1 MFMLQ
6 RSKSSRPSRPAH
18 KARVAVP
25 RTGKERVKTM
35 AQSKAQEAT
44 KVAADSAAQAQKLI
58 NDGAAQARVA
68 MEKNMDQMTKG
79 AESIFKAAE
88 EAADFGRGN
97 VEAFTKAA
105 QTWASG
111 SQDLARQYMAL
122 AQGLTD
128 HALEGVKALS
138 GVKSVNEAAE
148 LQSKLAKA
156 AMEKVVAEGTKL
168 QEASFKLAESAF
180 APVNARMTVA
190 MEKLAKPLAA

>member
-1 MFMLQ
+1 MLQ
-6 RSKSSRPSRPAH
+6 RSKSSRPFRPVR
-18 KARVAVP
+18 KSPVAVP
-25 RTGKERVKTM
+25 RTGKERVEVM
-35 AQSKAQEAT
+35 AQSKSQVVS
-44 KVAADSAAQAQKLI
+44 KVAEEAAAQAQKVM

-68 MEKNMDQMTKG
+68 MEKNMEQMTKG

-111 SQDLARQYMAL
+111 SQDIARQYMAL
-122 AQGLTD
+122 AGGLTD
-128 HALEGVKALS
+128 HALEGAKALA

-156 AMEKVVAEGTKL
+156 ALEKMVAEGTKL

>member
-1 MFMLQ
+1 MLMLQ
-6 RSKSSRPSRPAH
+6 RSKFSRPSRPAH
-18 KARVAVP
+18 NAREAAP
-25 RTGKERVKTM
+25 RTGKERIEIM
-35 AQSKAQEAT
+35 AQSKSQAVS
-44 KVAADSAAQAQKLI
+44 KVAEEAAAQAQKVMT
-58 NDGAAQARVA
+58 DGAAQARVA
-68 MEKNMDQMTKG
+68 MEKNMEQMTKG

-128 HALEGVKALS
+128 HALEGAKALS

-148 LQSKLAKA
+148 LQAKFAKA
-156 AMEKVVAEGTKL
+156 ALEKMVAEGTKL
-168 QEASFKLAESAF
+168 QEASVKLAESAF
-180 APVNARMTVA
+180 APVNARFTVA

>member
-1 MFMLQ
+1 MLQ
-6 RSKSSRPSRPAH
+6 RSKSARPSRPVH

-25 RTGKERVKTM
+25 RSGKERVEIM
-35 AQSKAQEAT
+35 AQSKSQVVS
-44 KVAADSAAQAQKLI
+44 KVAAEAAEQAQKVM

-68 MEKNMDQMTKG
+68 MENNVEQMTKG

-88 EAADFGRGN
+88 DAAEFGRGN

-128 HALEGVKALS
+128 HAMEGAKALS

-148 LQSKLAKA
+148 LQAKFAKA
-156 AMEKVVAEGTKL
+156 ALEKMVAEGTKL
-168 QEASFKLAESAF
+168 QEASVKLAESAF
-180 APVNARMTVA
+180 APMNARMTMA
-190 MEKLAKPLAA
+190 MEKMAKPLAA

>member
-1 MFMLQ
+1 MPE
-6 RSKSSRPSRPAH
+6 SKSQVASRLA
-18 KARVAVP
+18 A
-25 RTGKERVKTM
+25 
-35 AQSKAQEAT
+35 EA
-44 KVAADSAAQAQKLI
+44 AEQAQKVM

-68 MEKNMDQMTKG
+68 MENNVEQMTKG
-79 AESIFKAAE
+79 AEGIFKAAE
-88 EAADFGRGN
+88 DAAEFGRGN

-128 HALEGVKALS
+128 HAMEGAKALS

-148 LQSKLAKA
+148 LQAKFAKA
-156 AMEKVVAEGTKL
+156 ALEKMVAEGTKL
-168 QEASFKLAESAF
+168 QEASVKLAESAF
-180 APVNARMTVA
+180 APVNARMTMA

>member
-1 MFMLQ
+1 MLQ
-6 RSKSSRPSRPAH
+6 RSKSSRPSRPVR
-18 KARVAVP
+18 KDRVAVP
-25 RTGKERVKTM
+25 RTGKERVEIM
-35 AQSKAQEAT
+35 AQSKSQVVS
-44 KVAADSAAQAQKLI
+44 KVAEETAAQAQKVM

-128 HALEGVKALS
+128 HALEGAKALS

-148 LQSKLAKA
+148 LQAKLAKA
-156 AMEKVVAEGTKL
+156 ALEKMVAEGTKL
-168 QEASFKLAESAF
+168 QEASVKLAESAF
-180 APVNARMTVA
+180 APVNARFTVA

>member
-1 MFMLQ
+1 MLQ
-6 RSKSSRPSRPAH
+6 RSKSSRPSRPDR

-25 RTGKERVKTM
+25 RTGKERVEIM
-35 AQSKAQEAT
+35 AQSKSQVVS
-44 KVAADSAAQAQKLI
+44 KVAEETAAQAQKVMT
-58 NDGAAQARVA
+58 DGAAQARIA

-111 SQDLARQYMAL
+111 SQDIARQYMAL

-128 HALEGVKALS
+128 HAMEGAKALS
-138 GVKSVNEAAE
+138 GVKSVNEAAD
-148 LQSKLAKA
+148 LQAKFAKA
-156 AMEKVVAEGTKL
+156 ALEKMVAEGTKL
-168 QEASFKLAESAF
+168 QEASVKLAESAF
-180 APVNARMTVA
+180 APVNARMTAA

>member
-1 MFMLQ
+1 MLQ
-6 RSKSSRPSRPAH
+6 RSKSSRPLRSVR
-18 KARVAVP
+18 KIRVAVP
-25 RTGKERVKTM
+25 RSGKERVETM
-35 AQSKAQEAT
+35 AQSKSQVVS
-44 KVAADSAAQAQKLI
+44 KVAAETAAQAQKVM

-68 MEKNMDQMTKG
+68 MEKNMEQMTKG

-88 EAADFGRGN
+88 EAAEFGRGN

-128 HALEGVKALS
+128 HALEGAKALS

-148 LQSKLAKA
+148 LQAKFAKA
-156 AMEKVVAEGTKL
+156 ALEKVVAEGTKL
-168 QEASFKLAESAF
+168 QEASVKLAESAF

>member
-1 MFMLQ
+1 MLQ
-6 RSKSSRPSRPAH
+6 RSKSSRPFRPAL
-18 KARVAVP
+18 KARVAAA
-25 RTGKERVKTM
+25 RQGKERVEIM
-35 AQSKAQEAT
+35 AQSKSQGVS
-44 KVAADSAAQAQKLI
+44 KVAAETAAQAQKVMT
-58 NDGAAQARVA
+58 DGAAQARIA
-68 MEKNMDQMTKG
+68 MEKNMEQMTKG

-88 EAADFGRGN
+88 EAAEFGRGN

-128 HALEGVKALS
+128 HALEGAKALA

-148 LQSKLAKA
+148 LQAKFAKA
-156 AMEKVVAEGTKL
+156 VLEKMVAEGTKL
-168 QEASFKLAESAF
+168 QEASVKLAETAF

>member
-1 MFMLQ
+1 MLQ
-6 RSKSSRPSRPAH
+6 RSKSSRPLRPVH
-18 KARVAVP
+18 KARVAAP
-25 RTGKERVKTM
+25 RSGKERVEIM
-35 AQSKAQEAT
+35 AQSKSQVVS
-44 KVAADSAAQAQKLI
+44 KVAAEAAEQAQKVM
-58 NDGAAQARVA
+58 NDGAVQARVA

-88 EAADFGRGN
+88 EAAEFGRGN

-128 HALEGVKALS
+128 HAMEGAKALS

-148 LQSKLAKA
+148 LQAKFAKA
-156 AMEKVVAEGTKL
+156 ALEKMVAEGTKL
-168 QEASFKLAESAF
+168 QEASVKLAESAL

>member
-1 MFMLQ
+1 MLQ
-6 RSKSSRPSRPAH
+6 RSKSSRPSRPAR
-18 KARVAVP
+18 KVRAAVP
-25 RTGKERVKTM
+25 RKGKEKVEIM
-35 AQSKAQEAT
+35 AQSKSQVVS
-44 KVAADSAAQAQKLI
+44 KVAEEAAAQAQKVMT
-58 NDGAAQARVA
+58 DGAAQARIA
-68 MEKNMDQMTKG
+68 METNMEQMTKG

-128 HALEGVKALS
+128 QALEGAKALA

-148 LQSKLAKA
+148 LQAKFAKA

-168 QEASFKLAESAF
+168 HEASFKLAESAF

>member
-1 MFMLQ
+1 MLQ

-25 RTGKERVKTM
+25 RIGKERVETM
-35 AQSKAQEAT
+35 AQSKAQET
-44 KVAADSAAQAQKLI
+44 SKMAAESAAQAQKLI
-58 NDGAAQARVA
+58 NDGAVQARAA
-68 MEKNMDQMTKG
+68 MEKNMEQMTKG

-128 HALEGVKALS
+128 HALEGAKALA

-148 LQSKLAKA
+148 LQAKFAKA
-156 AMEKVVAEGTKL
+156 AMEKMVAEGTKL
-168 QEASFKLAESAF
+168 QEASLKLAESAF

>member
-1 MFMLQ
+1 MLQ
-6 RSKSSRPSRPAH
+6 RSKSDRPFRPVRI
-18 KARVAVP
+18 ARVAAP
-25 RTGKERVKTM
+25 RSGKERVEIM
-35 AQSKAQEAT
+35 AQSKSQVAS
-44 KVAADSAAQAQKLI
+44 KVAAEAAEQAQKVM
-58 NDGAAQARVA
+58 NDGAVQARVA

-88 EAADFGRGN
+88 EAAEFGRGN

-111 SQDLARQYMAL
+111 SQDLARQFMAL

-128 HALEGVKALS
+128 HAMEGAKALS

-148 LQSKLAKA
+148 LQAKFAKA
-156 AMEKVVAEGTKL
+156 ALEKMVAEGTKL
-168 QEASFKLAESAF
+168 QEASVKLAESAL

-190 MEKLAKPLAA
+190 MEKIAKPLAA

>member
-1 MFMLQ
+1 MLQ
-6 RSKSSRPSRPAH
+6 RSKSARPSRPVH
-18 KARVAVP
+18 KARVAAP
-25 RTGKERVKTM
+25 RSGKERVETM
-35 AQSKAQEAT
+35 PESKSQVASRLAAEA
-44 KVAADSAAQAQKLI
+44 AEQAQKVM

-68 MEKNMDQMTKG
+68 MENSVEQMTKG
-79 AESIFKAAE
+79 AEGIFKAAE
-88 EAADFGRGN
+88 DAAEFGRGN

-128 HALEGVKALS
+128 HAMEGAKALS

-148 LQSKLAKA
+148 LQAKFAQA
-156 AMEKVVAEGTKL
+156 ALEKMVAEGTKL
-168 QEASFKLAESAF
+168 QEASVKLAESAF
-180 APVNARMTVA
+180 APVNARMTMA

>member
-1 MFMLQ
+1 MLQ
-6 RSKSSRPSRPAH
+6 RSKSSRPLRPVR

-25 RTGKERVKTM
+25 RTGKERVEIM
-35 AQSKAQEAT
+35 AQSKSQVVS
-44 KVAADSAAQAQKLI
+44 KVAEETAAQAQKVM
-58 NDGAAQARVA
+58 NDGAAQARIA

-111 SQDLARQYMAL
+111 SQDIARQYMAL

-128 HALEGVKALS
+128 HALEGAKALS
-138 GVKSVNEAAE
+138 GVKSVNEAAD
-148 LQSKLAKA
+148 LQAKLAKA
-156 AMEKVVAEGTKL
+156 ALEKMVADGTKL

-180 APVNARMTVA
+180 APVNARMTAA

>member
-1 MFMLQ
+1 MLQ
-6 RSKSSRPSRPAH
+6 RSKSSRPSRPVR

-25 RTGKERVKTM
+25 RSGKERVEKM
-35 AQSKAQEAT
+35 AQMKNQVVS
-44 KVAADSAAQAQKLI
+44 KVAAEAAVQAQKVI

-68 MEKNMDQMTKG
+68 MENNVEQMTKG
-79 AESIFKAAE
+79 AEGIFKAAE
-88 EAADFGRGN
+88 DAAEFGRGN

-128 HALEGVKALS
+128 HAMEGAKALS

-148 LQSKLAKA
+148 LQAKFAKA
-156 AMEKVVAEGTKL
+156 ALEKMVAEGTKL
-168 QEASFKLAESAF
+168 QEASVKLAESAF
-180 APVNARMTVA
+180 APVNARMTMA

>member
-1 MFMLQ
+1 MLQ
-6 RSKSSRPSRPAH
+6 RSKSSRPLRPVR

-25 RTGKERVKTM
+25 RTGKERVEIM
-35 AQSKAQEAT
+35 AQSKSQVVS
-44 KVAADSAAQAQKLI
+44 KVAEETAAQAQKVM
-58 NDGAAQARVA
+58 NDGAAQARIA

-111 SQDLARQYMAL
+111 SQDIARQYMAL

-128 HALEGVKALS
+128 HAVEGAKALS
-138 GVKSVNEAAE
+138 GVKSVNEAAD
-148 LQSKLAKA
+148 LQTKFAKA
-156 AMEKVVAEGTKL
+156 ALEKMVAEGTKL
-168 QEASFKLAESAF
+168 QEASVKLAESAF
-180 APVNARMTVA
+180 APVNARMTAA
-190 MEKLAKPLAA
+190 MEKLAKPLVA

>member
-1 MFMLQ
+1 MLQ
-6 RSKSSRPSRPAH
+6 RSKSARPSRPVH
-18 KARVAVP
+18 KARVAAP
-25 RTGKERVKTM
+25 RLGKERVETM
-35 AQSKAQEAT
+35 PESKSQVASRLAAEA
-44 KVAADSAAQAQKLI
+44 AEQAQKVM

-88 EAADFGRGN
+88 DAAEFGRGN

-128 HALEGVKALS
+128 HAMEGAKALS

-148 LQSKLAKA
+148 LQAKFAQA
-156 AMEKVVAEGTKL
+156 ALEKMVAEGTKL
-168 QEASFKLAESAF
+168 QEASVKLAESAF
-180 APVNARMTVA
+180 APVNARMTMA

>member
-1 MFMLQ
+1 MLQ
-6 RSKSSRPSRPAH
+6 RSKSSRPSRPVR

-25 RTGKERVKTM
+25 RSGKERVEKM
-35 AQSKAQEAT
+35 AQMKNQVVS
-44 KVAADSAAQAQKLI
+44 KVAAEAAVQAQKVI

-68 MEKNMDQMTKG
+68 MENNVEQMTKG
-79 AESIFKAAE
+79 AEGIFKAAE
-88 EAADFGRGN
+88 DAAEFGRGN

-128 HALEGVKALS
+128 HAMEGAKALS

-148 LQSKLAKA
+148 LQAKFAQA
-156 AMEKVVAEGTKL
+156 ALEKMVAEGTKL
-168 QEASFKLAESAF
+168 QEASVKLAESAF

>member
-1 MFMLQ
+1 MLQ
-6 RSKSSRPSRPAH
+6 RSKSSRPFRPVR
-18 KARVAVP
+18 KARVAAS
-25 RTGKERVKTM
+25 RIGKKRVEAM
-35 AQSKAQEAT
+35 AQSKSQVVS
-44 KVAADSAAQAQKLI
+44 KVAEEAAAQAQKVM
-58 NDGAAQARVA
+58 NDGAAQTRVA
-68 MEKNMDQMTKG
+68 MEKNMEQMTKG

-128 HALEGVKALS
+128 HALEGAKAMA

-148 LQSKLAKA
+148 LQAKFAKA
-156 AMEKVVAEGTKL
+156 ALEKMVAEGTKL
-168 QEASFKLAESAF
+168 QEASVKLAESAF

-190 MEKLAKPLAA
+190 MEKMAKPLAA

>member
-1 MFMLQ
+1 MLQ
-6 RSKSSRPSRPAH
+6 RSKFTRPSRPAH
-18 KARVAVP
+18 MARAAAP
-25 RTGKERVKTM
+25 RTDKERVEVM
-35 AQSKAQEAT
+35 AQSKSLVVS
-44 KVAADSAAQAQKLI
+44 KVAEETAAQAQKVM
-58 NDGAAQARVA
+58 NDGAAQARIA

-88 EAADFGRGN
+88 EAAEFGRGN

-128 HALEGVKALS
+128 HAMEGAKALS

-148 LQSKLAKA
+148 LQAKFAKA
-156 AMEKVVAEGTKL
+156 ALEKMVAEGTKL
-168 QEASFKLAESAF
+168 QEASVKLAESAF

-190 MEKLAKPLAA
+190 MEKMAKPLAA

>member
-1 MFMLQ
+1 MLQ
-6 RSKSSRPSRPAH
+6 RSKSSRPSRPVL
-18 KARVAVP
+18 KARVVVP
-25 RTGKERVKTM
+25 RSGKERVETM
-35 AQSKAQEAT
+35 PESKSQVASR
-44 KVAADSAAQAQKLI
+44 VAAEAAEQAQKLI

-68 MEKNMDQMTKG
+68 MENNVEQMTKG
-79 AESIFKAAE
+79 AEGIFKAAE
-88 EAADFGRGN
+88 DAAEFGRGN

-128 HALEGVKALS
+128 HAMEGAKALS

-148 LQSKLAKA
+148 LQAKFAKA
-156 AMEKVVAEGTKL
+156 ALEKMVAEGTKL
-168 QEASFKLAESAF
+168 QEASVKLAESAF

-190 MEKLAKPLAA
+190 MEKIAKPLAA

>member
-1 MFMLQ
+1 MLMLQ
-6 RSKSSRPSRPAH
+6 RSKFARPSRPVH
-18 KARVAVP
+18 EARVAAP
-25 RTGKERVKTM
+25 RSGKERVEIM
-35 AQSKAQEAT
+35 AQSKSQVVS
-44 KVAADSAAQAQKLI
+44 KVAAEAAEQAQKVMT
-58 NDGAAQARVA
+58 DGAAQARVA

-88 EAADFGRGN
+88 EAAEFGRGN

-128 HALEGVKALS
+128 HALEGAKALS

-148 LQSKLAKA
+148 LQAKFAKA
-156 AMEKVVAEGTKL
+156 ALEKMVAEGTKL
-168 QEASFKLAESAF
+168 QEASVKLAESAL

>member
-1 MFMLQ
+1 MLQ
-6 RSKSSRPSRPAH
+6 RSKSARPLRPVH
-18 KARVAVP
+18 KARVAAP
-25 RTGKERVKTM
+25 RSGKERVEIM
-35 AQSKAQEAT
+35 AQSKSQVVS
-44 KVAADSAAQAQKLI
+44 KVAAEAAEQAQKVM
-58 NDGAAQARVA
+58 NDGAVQARVA
-68 MEKNMDQMTKG
+68 MEKNMDQLTKG

-88 EAADFGRGN
+88 DAAEFGRGN

-128 HALEGVKALS
+128 HALEGAKALS

-148 LQSKLAKA
+148 LQAKFAQA
-156 AMEKVVAEGTKL
+156 ALEKMVAEGTKL
-168 QEASFKLAESAF
+168 QEASVKLAESAL

-190 MEKLAKPLAA
+190 MEKIAKPLAA

>member
-1 MFMLQ
+1 MLQ
-6 RSKSSRPSRPAH
+6 RSKSSRPSRPVRKTRA
-18 KARVAVP
+18 AVP
-25 RTGKERVKTM
+25 RTDKERVEIM
-35 AQSKAQEAT
+35 AQSKSQVVS
-44 KVAADSAAQAQKLI
+44 KVAAETAAQAQKVM

-128 HALEGVKALS
+128 HALEGAKALS

-148 LQSKLAKA
+148 LQAKFAKA
-156 AMEKVVAEGTKL
+156 ALEKMVAEGTKL
-168 QEASFKLAESAF
+168 QEASVKLAESAF